1 VEIGGLAQ
9 VARGRRVFASLDRT
23 DSSTHL
29 ELGLLLEDD
38 RLFRQGETANT
49 SIRGLLTA
57 FRNGHHEENRPS
69 SPACSNSPTRLEM
82 RCPADACGRTSFVE
96 HVAELLTASEQHL
109 DRIRTERFGLT
120 GTQR

>member
-1 VEIGGLAQ
+1 
-9 VARGRRVFASLDRT
+9 LDRT

-57 FRNGHHEENRPS
+57 FRNGHHEEIQ
-69 SPACSNSPTRLEM
+69 TFF
-82 RCPADACGRTSFVE
+82 TSVFE
-96 HVAELLTASEQHL
+96 FAN
-109 DRIRTERFGLT
+109 
-120 GTQR
+120 